1 MALLG
6 LKEHGLDERLV
17 GTELQ
22 ERAPAVKFQP
32 EVSKEQNFYHIY
44 YRKVTSFSSVYIAQH
59 GAEGRIQNEFTFN
72 HNTPRT

>member
-22 ERAPAVKFQP
+22 EQAPAVKF
-32 EVSKEQNFYHIY
+32 
-44 YRKVTSFSSVYIAQH
+44 
-59 GAEGRIQNEFTFN
+59 
-72 HNTPRT
+72 